1 MSSVPQGS
9 VLDSLVFLIM
19 IGDINKDVIHSTT
32 ASFADDI
39 CKSIGARE
47 DVIFLQEDLCKIYDW
62 AKINNMTFND
72 SKFQLLRS
80 GTNQGILD
88 STSLLSSD
96 KQVIASSQHVK
107 CLGINLDADGTFQ
120 HLSLSLSHN
129 ILLRYFH
136 KRSVNIRNFVPLS
149 NKHSSVLYVC
159 VVIQMYVCFLITSPD
174 TL

>member
-1 MSSVPQGS
+1 MTANGVISEEHSVVSSVPQGS

-120 HLSLSLSHN
+120 HLSLSLSLAQHFIK
-129 ILLRYFH
+129 IL
-136 KRSVNIRNFVPLS
+136 PQTLS
-149 NKHSSVLYVC
+149 EHPQFCATK
-159 VVIQMYVCFLITSPD
+159 
-174 TL
+174 